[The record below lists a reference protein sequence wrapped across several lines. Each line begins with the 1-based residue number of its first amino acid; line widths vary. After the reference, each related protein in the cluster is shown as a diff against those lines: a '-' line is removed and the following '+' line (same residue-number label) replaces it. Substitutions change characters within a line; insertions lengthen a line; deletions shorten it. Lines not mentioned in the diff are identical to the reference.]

1 MADLLSPDDER
12 PGISPVQPP
21 SDLPST
27 SSAAAAAASDSAI
40 TSSALLSGGTDGGLP
55 VTPPMASDGADSA
68 NGGAPV
74 EAAAGAEAVAGA
86 EAAAGAAEAK
96 VEAPAAV
103 RADEGRAPRPALL
116 AALVGL
122 VAVIACVVAVPL
134 LLGRMAPSNPAEAPA
149 VETSAGE
156 SAEVAADGDTAPE
169 GDGSLGGVASEGDGQ
184 AVAEGAAEGG
194 EEVPTAGPIVSEG
207 AGYAFADDLLAAVTP
222 GLNRALA
229 APDDPSAQ
237 AQWVRSALSFLP
249 ADYLSAWSASLGADS
264 PAALIERLADPEVAA
279 LAATLA
285 PEGFALVQGE
295 ACSPE
300 EVRSLEARFKDVG
313 LERFLQAAYVVN
325 AQPTAAGAAG
335 EGGAA
340 PEAEDSASAA
350 EGAGASDAAASEAP
364 EAFPTAYRIIKIND
378 AWYLAPSIFSL

>member
-1 MADLLSPDDER
+1 MGAQRPER
-12 PGISPVQPP
+12 
-21 SDLPST
+21 
-27 SSAAAAAASDSAI
+27 
-40 TSSALLSGGTDGGLP
+40 
-55 VTPPMASDGADSA
+55 
-68 NGGAPV
+68 
-74 EAAAGAEAVAGA
+74 
-86 EAAAGAAEAK
+86 
-96 VEAPAAV
+96 
-103 RADEGRAPRPALL
+103 
-116 AALVGL
+116 
-122 VAVIACVVAVPL
+122 
-134 LLGRMAPSNPAEAPA
+134 
-149 VETSAGE
+149 SAG
-156 SAEVAADGDTAPE
+156 
-169 GDGSLGGVASEGDGQ
+169 
-184 AVAEGAAEGG
+184 
-194 EEVPTAGPIVSEG
+194 
-207 AGYAFADDLLAAVTP
+207 
-222 GLNRALA
+222 
-229 APDDPSAQ
+229 
-237 AQWVRSALSFLP
+237 
-249 ADYLSAWSASLGADS
+249 YLSAWSASLGADS

>member
-12 PGISPVQPP
+12 PGISPAQPL
-21 SDLPST
+21 SGLPST
-27 SSAAAAAASDSAI
+27 SSAAAA
-40 TSSALLSGGTDGGLP
+40 
-55 VTPPMASDGADSA
+55 
-68 NGGAPV
+68 
-74 EAAAGAEAVAGA
+74 
-86 EAAAGAAEAK
+86 AAEAK

-122 VAVIACVVAVPL
+122 VAVVACVVAVPL

-156 SAEVAADGDTAPE
+156 SAEVAGDGDAAPE
-169 GDGSLGGVASEGDGQ
+169 GDGGLGGVASEGDGQ

-194 EEVPTAGPIVSEG
+194 EEVLTAGPIVSEG

-264 PAALIERLADPEVAA
+264 PAALIERLTDPEVAA

>member
-1 MADLLSPDDER
+1 ML
-12 PGISPVQPP
+12 
-21 SDLPST
+21 
-27 SSAAAAAASDSAI
+27 
-40 TSSALLSGGTDGGLP
+40 
-55 VTPPMASDGADSA
+55 
-68 NGGAPV
+68 
-74 EAAAGAEAVAGA
+74 
-86 EAAAGAAEAK
+86 
-96 VEAPAAV
+96 
-103 RADEGRAPRPALL
+103 
-116 AALVGL
+116 
-122 VAVIACVVAVPL
+122 
-134 LLGRMAPSNPAEAPA
+134 
-149 VETSAGE
+149 
-156 SAEVAADGDTAPE
+156 
-169 GDGSLGGVASEGDGQ
+169 
-184 AVAEGAAEGG
+184 
-194 EEVPTAGPIVSEG
+194 TAGPIVSEG

-264 PAALIERLADPEVAA
+264 PAALIERLTDPEVAA

-325 AQPTAAGAAG
+325 AQPTAADAAG